1 MFHASSLRG
10 FASTR
15 YTAEQLEHVL
25 FVCPARGKRNIK
37 TGKGEIHEKSIDHL
51 GDTGAADLRGRRSPG
66 GDLSALFAGPELVR
80 VVSEMPCGLLQFML
94 FRVGAADRE
103 THLFLLHPH
112 LPEMR
117 IFQMQ
122 KAQVKIGLRADVIR
136 RKKQKGGIY
145 RKIMICY
152 RYAGSGQN
160 QPSVVATGDSA
171 VI

>member
-1 MFHASSLRG
+1 MFAN
-10 FASTR
+10 
-15 YTAEQLEHVL
+15 
-25 FVCPARGKRNIK
+25 ARK
-37 TGKGEIHEKSIDHL
+37 TEDPNGKGEIHEKSIDHL
-51 GDTGAADLRGRRSPG
+51 GGTRAADLRGRRSPG

-80 VVSEMPCGLLQFML
+80 VVSEMPCGLLQFVL
-94 FRVGAADRE
+94 FRVGAAGWE

-136 RKKQKGGIY
+136 RKNKKEEFTVNNDLLPLRGI
-145 RKIMICY
+145 R
-152 RYAGSGQN
+152 AD
-160 QPSVVATGDSA
+160 QPSMVATGDSA